1 MQHSRRMIL
10 TLACTAFVSV
20 SGMQAKGQS
29 IAEGQPVKIQG
40 VISSRNGP
48 DMTVQE
54 PDGTSVVAVLNDYTE
69 VKLKEGHFGFR
80 KKQVDVTLLLPGLH
94 IELQGTGTANG
105 QVTAGTITFTEKALQ
120 AARDIQGGTSVLA
133 AQQQQL
139 SAQEQNLK
147 AEQSA
152 LAAKEQKTQQ
162 ATEQAQQAAQQAQQ
176 TAALANQRIDNLN
189 KYATKYKAEVYFGV
203 DQTSLSG
210 EAKTTLSQIASEAL
224 TTNAYMIQVA
234 GYASKTG
241 SAQLNEE
248 LSNERADAVIAY
260 LTRSGH
266 IPLFRVLA
274 PAAMGASTAA
284 GTDEALNRRV
294 SVKVVVNEGIAQ

>member
-1 MQHSRRMIL
+1 MQHSRQMII

-29 IAEGQPVKIQG
+29 ISEGQPVKIQG
-40 VISSRNGP
+40 VIASRNGP
-48 DMTVQE
+48 DMTVKE

-105 QVTAGTITFTEKALQ
+105 QVTAGNVTFTERALQ
-120 AARDIQGGTSVLA
+120 AARDIQGGTSVLT

-162 ATEQAQQAAQQAQQ
+162 AAEQAQQ

-189 KYATKYKAEVYFGV
+189 KYATKYNADVYFGV
-203 DQTSLSG
+203 DKTALSE
-210 EAKTTLSQIASEAL
+210 EAKTTLSQLASEAL

-260 LTRSGH
+260 LTQSGH

-274 PAAMGASTAA
+274 PAAMGASTSA
-284 GTDEALNRRV
+284 GTDAALNRRV